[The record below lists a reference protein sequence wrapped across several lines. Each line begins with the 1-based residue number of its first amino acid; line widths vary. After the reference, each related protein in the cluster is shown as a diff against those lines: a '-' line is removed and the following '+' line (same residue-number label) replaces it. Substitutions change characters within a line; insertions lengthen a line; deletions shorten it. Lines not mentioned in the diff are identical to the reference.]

1 MRFSYN
7 LKTNCQTL
15 PLSLLV
21 ASDFHTD
28 VRFQQMCA
36 SLQKKHLLLWCTM
49 LAENAARFSGL
60 FSPFLCCLLSLLD
73 IVTRSF
79 PRLCK
84 CFQQI
89 LNYFFVG
96 LVHRLCFSL
105 TFLKTIILLVDFKPV
120 GLIFKAHYFLRWS
133 FCLLSNRC
141 FVSVFFHQIFAAVSK
156 PISLRRTKPF
166 LSFDFKKY

>member
-141 FVSVFFHQIFAAVSK
+141 FVSGFFFTRF
-156 PISLRRTKPF
+156 LLPF
-166 LSFDFKKY
+166 QSQYRWEGPSPF